1 MCFFPSLN
9 TKLWGMPVFLVG
21 QKRTGEQKV
30 KKFRHK
36 MSKAAPSTEVGLD
49 SAMLPPHTDNINSG
63 IEMRDPTGL
72 DSPVT
77 SVDSKFLTSTTS
89 RGSYIYIYIYI
100 YQPPCIEMGRHVYLL
115 LAFSIS

>member
-1 MCFFPSLN
+1 
-9 TKLWGMPVFLVG
+9 MPVFLVG

-77 SVDSKFLTSTTS
+77 SDLHDITWFL
-89 RGSYIYIYIYI
+89 YIYIYI
-100 YQPPCIEMGRHVYLL
+100 YQNGPPCIEMGRHVYLL
-115 LAFSIS
+115 LPFSIS